1 MLPEENKIYLADC
14 LKFLKT
20 MPDKSVDL
28 FILDPP
34 YYKVVS
40 QEWDKQWFTI
50 EEYINWCKGWL
61 FEVGRVSKWSTSVWL
76 FGFSYQLIQLFS
88 ILTDNGFFQYFLYF
102 FNILYICFY
111 QLIIV
116 GLSL

>member
-76 FGFSYQLIQLFS
+76 FGFSYQLIQLF
-88 ILTDNGFFQYFLYF
+88 
-102 FNILYICFY
+102 
-111 QLIIV
+111 
-116 GLSL
+116 

>member
-50 EEYINWCKGWL
+50 EEYINL
-61 FEVGRVSKWSTSVWL
+61 LV
-76 FGFSYQLIQLFS
+76 I
-88 ILTDNGFFQYFLYF
+88 DNELNRDIG
-102 FNILYICFY
+102 IT
-111 QLIIV
+111 II
-116 GLSL
+116 

>member
-40 QEWDKQWFTI
+40 QEWDNQWFTI
-50 EEYINWCKGWL
+50 EEYINWC
-61 FEVGRVSKWSTSVWL
+61 
-76 FGFSYQLIQLFS
+76 
-88 ILTDNGFFQYFLYF
+88 
-102 FNILYICFY
+102 
-111 QLIIV
+111 
-116 GLSL
+116 